1 MRNTKASLVSNANFM
16 VQCVD
21 GLVQKNECELS
32 ARQGRVELNA
42 AALKISLTKH
52 T

>member
-1 MRNTKASLVSNANFM
+1 MRNAKAGLVSDANFM

-21 GLVQKNECELS
+21 GLVQKNDCELS

>member
-1 MRNTKASLVSNANFM
+1 MRNTKAGLVSDAHFM

-21 GLVQKNECELS
+21 GLVKKNHCELS

-42 AALKISLTKH
+42 AALKISLTKP